1 MLKKLKQR
9 IDQYLSV
16 NWLRPETLLWDVP
29 LSLLVDPYL
38 KQKGKKLEV
47 GIGNGINS
55 FVTLG
60 GKFYESFDSYSN
72 LNSSSF
78 LKSEDIYNTF
88 KQKRQKIIK
97 KYVKERFDLV
107 IDHKQNLL
115 KQAKLLNISKKYIKY
130 DCNNVLEL
138 NNKFDLVYSNILYW
152 LNNPFFNLKNFNN
165 ILNPNGILLF
175 ILPNE
180 NFYKYCKSYK
190 SKEKFWKL
198 LNLKRNKHYNFNYKK
213 KDIKYKLNKMN
224 CYKIINIKSFFSKK
238 SCNIWDVG
246 TRLLSS
252 ELIRMTKNLNQR
264 EKMKIK
270 INWCKKLYPLIYH
283 LVLDEIRE
291 SNTGAFDLYILKKV
305 K

>member
-1 MLKKLKQR
+1 M
-9 IDQYLSV
+9 
-16 NWLRPETLLWDVP
+16 
-29 LSLLVDPYL
+29 
-38 KQKGKKLEV
+38 

-224 CYKIINIKSFFSKK
+224 CYKIINIKSFFQ
-238 SCNIWDVG
+238 
-246 TRLLSS
+246 
-252 ELIRMTKNLNQR
+252 KNLVIFGTLALGCSQ
-264 EKMKIK
+264 
-270 INWCKKLYPLIYH
+270 
-283 LVLDEIRE
+283 V
-291 SNTGAFDLYILKKV
+291 S
-305 K
+305 

>member
-38 KQKGKKLEV
+38 KQKGKKVGSGNRQWNKFFCYSWREV
-47 GIGNGINS
+47 Y
-55 FVTLG
+55 
-60 GKFYESFDSYSN
+60 KSFDSYSN
-72 LNSSSF
+72 LNGSSF

-198 LNLKRNKHYNFNYKK
+198 LNLKEINIIILIIKK
-213 KDIKYKLNKMN
+213 KILNISLIK
-224 CYKIINIKSFFSKK
+224 
-238 SCNIWDVG
+238 
-246 TRLLSS
+246 
-252 ELIRMTKNLNQR
+252 
-264 EKMKIK
+264 
-270 INWCKKLYPLIYH
+270 
-283 LVLDEIRE
+283 
-291 SNTGAFDLYILKKV
+291 
-305 K
+305 